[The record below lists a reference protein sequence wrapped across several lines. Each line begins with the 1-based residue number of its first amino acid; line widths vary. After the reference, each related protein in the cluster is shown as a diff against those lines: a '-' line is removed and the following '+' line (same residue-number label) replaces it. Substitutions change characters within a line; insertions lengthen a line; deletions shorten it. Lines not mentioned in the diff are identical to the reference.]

1 MLYEA
6 GSSIT
11 ALDCSSNMLTAA
23 KEKMPDATL
32 SSGISLTDCPN
43 VYWSK
48 QAIMI
53 M

>member
-23 KEKMPDATL
+23 KEKMPDATFIQWDFSNGL
-32 SSGISLTDCPN
+32 PERFVRATPL
-43 VYWSK
+43 K
-48 QAIMI
+48 
-53 M
+53 